1 MAAIASRYKGVT
13 PPISTT
19 LPTAAE
25 LKANDDLIE
34 ELKNQNNFE
43 GTEVTERRYD
53 DTKAATAT
61 VCLTCNNQ
69 EENLAVATE
78 NHSRIRQGRTDQEK
92 QAAVLH
98 QCSRRKDFHLRKL
111 PSGRIWSR

>member
-1 MAAIASRYKGVT
+1 MATVTPRYKGVT

-43 GTEVTERRYD
+43 GSEVTERRYED
-53 DTKAATAT
+53 SESTTTD
-61 VCLTCNNQ
+61 
-69 EENLAVATE
+69 AV
-78 NHSRIRQGRTDQEK
+78 SKSQ
-92 QAAVLH
+92 
-98 QCSRRKDFHLRKL
+98 
-111 PSGRIWSR
+111 